1 MMAWPA
7 RKDLNI
13 ILLEIIAEVIWCES
27 ESEILFVG
35 FFLFAVSNCLTHN
48 CQTMLV
54 NYCFDAE
61 QTLFLTLARFVE
73 TFCWECFLKWKKYH
87 LK

>member
-1 MMAWPA
+1 M
-7 RKDLNI
+7 
-13 ILLEIIAEVIWCES
+13 IWCES

-73 TFCWECFLKWKKYH
+73 TFC
-87 LK
+87 